1 MMIPEIGTAM
11 LDEPLVSQQQPSQ
24 TWKLDF
30 DKGRVTGRTDGLD
43 AVKQAVF
50 KMLQTDRFWHAVYNF
65 DYGHELKLLIGSSP
79 VFVESEAK
87 RMIEEAL
94 IVDDRIESISS
105 VDVEIT
111 GDQMLIRFTVQSVYG
126 SFDAEVSSNV

>member
-1 MMIPEIGTAM
+1 MTPEVAAI
-11 LDEPLVSQQQPSQ
+11 LDEPLEVQQQPSQ

-30 DKGRVTGRTDGLD
+30 DKGRVIGRTDGLD
-43 AVKQAVF
+43 AVRQAVF
-50 KMLQTDRFWHAVYNF
+50 KELQTDRFFHDIYDF
-65 DYGHELKLLIGSSP
+65 DYGHELKQLIGSSP

-94 IVDDRIESISS
+94 MVDDRIDGIDNVEF
-105 VDVEIT
+105 EIT

-126 SFDAEVSSNV
+126 SFNEEVIASV

>member
-1 MMIPEIGTAM
+1 MIPEIGNEL
-11 LDEPLVSQQQPSQ
+11 LDQPLEEQQQPSL

-30 DKGRVTGRTDGLD
+30 SKGKVTGRTDGLD

-50 KMLQTDRFWHAVYNF
+50 KALQTDRFWHDVYGA
-65 DYGHELKLLIGSSP
+65 DYGHELKQLIGSSP

-94 IVDDRIESISS
+94 LPDDRIDS
-105 VDVEIT
+105 VDAVEVSIT
-111 GDQMLIRFTVQSVYG
+111 GDQMLIRFTVQSLYG
-126 SFDAEVSSNV
+126 SFDAEVSNIV

>member
-1 MMIPEIGTAM
+1 MIPEIGTVM
-11 LDEPLVSQQQPSQ
+11 LDEPLDEQQQPSQ

-30 DKGRVTGRTDGLD
+30 DKGRITGRTDGLD

-50 KMLQTDRFWHAVYNF
+50 KALQTDRFWHAIYDF

-94 IVDDRIESISS
+94 MTDDRIEDINA

-111 GDQMLIRFTVQSVYG
+111 GDQMVIRFTVQSVFG
-126 SFDAEVSSNV
+126 SFDAEVGANV